1 MPQIIPFGMNGMGG
15 MPGMAMGAMNPSAMG
30 FPGMGMMPGFAAM
43 PMGMMNPNQQKPNV
57 KKDGKD
63 DKDEPNSN

>member
-1 MPQIIPFGMNGMGG
+1 
-15 MPGMAMGAMNPSAMG
+15 MGAMNPGAMG

-43 PMGMMNPNQQKPNV
+43 PMMPNQQKTNG

-63 DKDEPNSN
+63 DKDESNSTKPLT